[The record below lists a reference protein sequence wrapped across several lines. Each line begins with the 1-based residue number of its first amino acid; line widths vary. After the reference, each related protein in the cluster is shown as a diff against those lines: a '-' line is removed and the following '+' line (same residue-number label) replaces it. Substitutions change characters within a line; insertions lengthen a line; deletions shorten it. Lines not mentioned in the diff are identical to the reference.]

1 MSGEIYAI
9 VFKGAI
15 VEGFT
20 ADAVKSQL
28 AKLLKTDIEKTAAL
42 FSGKQIVLKKTTD
55 RAEATRY
62 GKALRKVGADV
73 GIRVVKAASRNTGH
87 VPAFHTA
94 DQPPTQQLTAEALS
108 SEVSVSE
115 LPESERTASKSAASK
130 SAAAERA
137 AAERAVAERAVAE
150 RAVSEVLVVDTSG
163 ITLALNEGDLFDPVP
178 KVASPEIDLSRL
190 SVAENDGTPL
200 VEPADP
206 IVITMDLS
214 EFSIKDNDGTALV
227 EHPDQHI
234 SKVVVPD
241 FSLDAPGALLET
253 LPKEKA
259 RLHPS
264 TTGITLAI
272 AGAALLANESPQP
285 PAPAAPDTSNIN
297 LAPNIDV

>member
-137 AAERAVAERAVAE
+137 
-150 RAVSEVLVVDTSG
+150 VSEVLVVDTSG

-190 SVAENDGTPL
+190 SVAENDGPPL

-234 SKVVVPD
+234 SKVAVPD

-272 AGAALLANESPQP
+272 AGAALLANEPPQP

>member
-137 AAERAVAERAVAE
+137 VAE
-150 RAVSEVLVVDTSG
+150 RAVSEVPVVDTSG

-206 IVITMDLS
+206 IVITIDLS

-227 EHPDQHI
+227 EHTDQHI
-234 SKVVVPD
+234 SKVAVPD

-272 AGAALLANESPQP
+272 AGAALLANEPPQP

>member
-28 AKLLKTDIEKTAAL
+28 AKILKTDIKKTAAL

-137 AAERAVAERAVAE
+137 AAERAV
-150 RAVSEVLVVDTSG
+150 SEVPVVDTSG

-272 AGAALLANESPQP
+272 AGAALLANEPPQP

>member
-28 AKLLKTDIEKTAAL
+28 AKILKTDIKKTAAL

-115 LPESERTASKSAASK
+115 LPESERTASKSAA
-130 SAAAERA
+130 
-137 AAERAVAERAVAE
+137 AE
-150 RAVSEVLVVDTSG
+150 RAVSEVPVVDTSG

-227 EHPDQHI
+227 EHTDQHI
-234 SKVVVPD
+234 SKVAVPD

-272 AGAALLANESPQP
+272 AGAALLANEPPQP

>member
-94 DQPPTQQLTAEALS
+94 DQPPTQQLTAEARS

-115 LPESERTASKSAASK
+115 LPESESAASKSAESK

-137 AAERAVAERAVAE
+137 
-150 RAVSEVLVVDTSG
+150 VSEVPVVDTSG

-272 AGAALLANESPQP
+272 AGAALLANEPPQP

>member
-28 AKLLKTDIEKTAAL
+28 AKILKTDIKKTAAL

-87 VPAFHTA
+87 VRAFHTA
-94 DQPPTQQLTAEALS
+94 DQPPTQQLTAEARS

-115 LPESERTASKSAASK
+115 LPESERTASKSAA
-130 SAAAERA
+130 
-137 AAERAVAERAVAE
+137 AE
-150 RAVSEVLVVDTSG
+150 RAVSEVPVVDTSG

-234 SKVVVPD
+234 SKVAVPD

-272 AGAALLANESPQP
+272 AGAALLANEPPQP

>member
-94 DQPPTQQLTAEALS
+94 DQPPTQQLTAEARS

-115 LPESERTASKSAASK
+115 LPESERTASKSAESK

-137 AAERAVAERAVAE
+137 VAA

-163 ITLALNEGDLFDPVP
+163 ITLALNEGNLFDPVP

-234 SKVVVPD
+234 SKVAVPD

-272 AGAALLANESPQP
+272 AGAALLANEPPQP

>member
-94 DQPPTQQLTAEALS
+94 DQPPTQQLTAEARS

-115 LPESERTASKSAASK
+115 LPESESAASKSAESK

-137 AAERAVAERAVAE
+137 
-150 RAVSEVLVVDTSG
+150 VSEVPVVDTSG

-234 SKVVVPD
+234 SKVAVPD

>member
-115 LPESERTASKSAASK
+115 LPESERTASKSAAS
-130 SAAAERA
+130 
-137 AAERAVAERAVAE
+137 E
-150 RAVSEVLVVDTSG
+150 RAVSEVPVVDTSG

-234 SKVVVPD
+234 SKVAVPD

-272 AGAALLANESPQP
+272 AGAALLANEPPQP

>member
-28 AKLLKTDIEKTAAL
+28 AKILKTDIKKTAAL

-87 VPAFHTA
+87 VRAFHTA
-94 DQPPTQQLTAEALS
+94 DQPPTQQLTAEARS

-115 LPESERTASKSAASK
+115 LPESERTASKSAA
-130 SAAAERA
+130 
-137 AAERAVAERAVAE
+137 AE
-150 RAVSEVLVVDTSG
+150 RAVSEVPVVDTSG

-272 AGAALLANESPQP
+272 AGAALLANEPPQP

>member
-137 AAERAVAERAVAE
+137 
-150 RAVSEVLVVDTSG
+150 VSEVLVVDTSG

-272 AGAALLANESPQP
+272 AGAALLANEPPQP

>member
-28 AKLLKTDIEKTAAL
+28 AKILKTDIKKTAAL

-87 VPAFHTA
+87 VRAFHTA

-115 LPESERTASKSAASK
+115 LPESERTASKSAA
-130 SAAAERA
+130 
-137 AAERAVAERAVAE
+137 AE
-150 RAVSEVLVVDTSG
+150 RAVSEVPVVDTSG

-234 SKVVVPD
+234 SKVAVPD

-272 AGAALLANESPQP
+272 AGAALLANEPPQP

>member
-137 AAERAVAERAVAE
+137 
-150 RAVSEVLVVDTSG
+150 VSEVPVVDTSG

-272 AGAALLANESPQP
+272 AGAALLANEPPQP

>member
-94 DQPPTQQLTAEALS
+94 DQPPTQQLTAEARS

-115 LPESERTASKSAASK
+115 LPESERTASKSAA
-130 SAAAERA
+130 AERAVAERA
-137 AAERAVAERAVAE
+137 AAERAV
-150 RAVSEVLVVDTSG
+150 SEVPVVDTSG

-272 AGAALLANESPQP
+272 AGAALLANEPPQP

>member
-115 LPESERTASKSAASK
+115 LPESERTASKSAAS
-130 SAAAERA
+130 
-137 AAERAVAERAVAE
+137 E
-150 RAVSEVLVVDTSG
+150 RAVSEVPVVDTSG
-163 ITLALNEGDLFDPVP
+163 ITLALNEGNLFDPVP

-227 EHPDQHI
+227 AHPDQHI
-234 SKVVVPD
+234 SKVAVPD

-272 AGAALLANESPQP
+272 AGAALLATEPPQP

>member
-28 AKLLKTDIEKTAAL
+28 AKILKIDIKKTAAL

-87 VPAFHTA
+87 VRAFHTA
-94 DQPPTQQLTAEALS
+94 DQPPTQQLTAEARS

-115 LPESERTASKSAASK
+115 LPESERTASKSAA
-130 SAAAERA
+130 
-137 AAERAVAERAVAE
+137 AE
-150 RAVSEVLVVDTSG
+150 RAVSEVPVVDTSG

-234 SKVVVPD
+234 SKVAVPD

-272 AGAALLANESPQP
+272 AGAALLANEPPQP

>member
-115 LPESERTASKSAASK
+115 LPESESAASKSAESK

-137 AAERAVAERAVAE
+137 A
-150 RAVSEVLVVDTSG
+150 SEVPVVDTSG

-234 SKVVVPD
+234 SKVAVPD

>member
-28 AKLLKTDIEKTAAL
+28 AKILKTDIKKTAAL

-115 LPESERTASKSAASK
+115 LPESERTASKSAA
-130 SAAAERA
+130 AERAVAERA
-137 AAERAVAERAVAE
+137 AAERAV
-150 RAVSEVLVVDTSG
+150 SEVPVVDTSG

-227 EHPDQHI
+227 EHTDQHI
-234 SKVVVPD
+234 SKVAVPD

-272 AGAALLANESPQP
+272 AGAALLANEPPQP

>member
-62 GKALRKVGADV
+62 GKALRKIGADV

-115 LPESERTASKSAASK
+115 LPESERTASKSAAS
-130 SAAAERA
+130 
-137 AAERAVAERAVAE
+137 E
-150 RAVSEVLVVDTSG
+150 RAVSEVPVVDTSG
-163 ITLALNEGDLFDPVP
+163 ITLALNEGNLFDPVP

-234 SKVVVPD
+234 SKVAVPD

-272 AGAALLANESPQP
+272 AGAALLANEPPQP

>member
-137 AAERAVAERAVAE
+137 
-150 RAVSEVLVVDTSG
+150 VSEVPVVDTSG

-234 SKVVVPD
+234 SKVAVPD

-272 AGAALLANESPQP
+272 AGAALLANEPPQP

>member
-28 AKLLKTDIEKTAAL
+28 AKILKTDIKKTAAL

-87 VPAFHTA
+87 VRAFHTA
-94 DQPPTQQLTAEALS
+94 DQPPTQQLTAEARS

-115 LPESERTASKSAASK
+115 LPESERTASKSAA
-130 SAAAERA
+130 
-137 AAERAVAERAVAE
+137 AE
-150 RAVSEVLVVDTSG
+150 RAVSEVPVVDTSG

-227 EHPDQHI
+227 EHTDQHI
-234 SKVVVPD
+234 SKVAVPD

-272 AGAALLANESPQP
+272 AGAALLANEPPQP

>member
-28 AKLLKTDIEKTAAL
+28 AKILKTDIKKTAAL

-137 AAERAVAERAVAE
+137 AAERAV
-150 RAVSEVLVVDTSG
+150 SEVPVVDTSG

-234 SKVVVPD
+234 SKVAVPD

-272 AGAALLANESPQP
+272 AGAALLANEPPQP

>member
-115 LPESERTASKSAASK
+115 LPESERTASKSAAS
-130 SAAAERA
+130 
-137 AAERAVAERAVAE
+137 E
-150 RAVSEVLVVDTSG
+150 RAVSEVPVVDTSG

-272 AGAALLANESPQP
+272 AGAALLANEPPQP

>member
-94 DQPPTQQLTAEALS
+94 DQPPTQQLTAEARS

-115 LPESERTASKSAASK
+115 LPESESAASKSAESK

-137 AAERAVAERAVAE
+137 
-150 RAVSEVLVVDTSG
+150 VSEVPVVDTSG

-234 SKVVVPD
+234 SKVAVPD

-272 AGAALLANESPQP
+272 AGAALLANEPPQP

>member
-115 LPESERTASKSAASK
+115 LPESERTASKSAA
-130 SAAAERA
+130 
-137 AAERAVAERAVAE
+137 AE
-150 RAVSEVLVVDTSG
+150 RAVSEVPVVDTSG

-234 SKVVVPD
+234 SKVAVPD

>member
-28 AKLLKTDIEKTAAL
+28 AKILKTDIEKTAAL

-55 RAEATRY
+55 RAEAARY

-115 LPESERTASKSAASK
+115 LPESERTASKSAAS
-130 SAAAERA
+130 
-137 AAERAVAERAVAE
+137 E
-150 RAVSEVLVVDTSG
+150 RAVSEVPVVDTSG
-163 ITLALNEGDLFDPVP
+163 ITLALNEGNLFDPVP

-234 SKVVVPD
+234 SKVAVPD

-272 AGAALLANESPQP
+272 AGAALLANEPPQP

>member
-115 LPESERTASKSAASK
+115 LPESERTASKSAAS
-130 SAAAERA
+130 
-137 AAERAVAERAVAE
+137 E
-150 RAVSEVLVVDTSG
+150 RAVSEVPVVDTSG
-163 ITLALNEGDLFDPVP
+163 ITLALNEGNLFDPVP

-234 SKVVVPD
+234 SKVAVPD

-272 AGAALLANESPQP
+272 AGAALLANEPPQP

>member
-1 MSGEIYAI
+1 M
-9 VFKGAI
+9 
-15 VEGFT
+15 
-20 ADAVKSQL
+20 
-28 AKLLKTDIEKTAAL
+28 
-42 FSGKQIVLKKTTD
+42 
-55 RAEATRY
+55 
-62 GKALRKVGADV
+62 
-73 GIRVVKAASRNTGH
+73 
-87 VPAFHTA
+87 P
-94 DQPPTQQLTAEALS
+94 
-108 SEVSVSE
+108 
-115 LPESERTASKSAASK
+115 
-130 SAAAERA
+130 
-137 AAERAVAERAVAE
+137 
-150 RAVSEVLVVDTSG
+150 VVDTSG

-227 EHPDQHI
+227 EHTDQHI
-234 SKVVVPD
+234 SKVAVPD

-272 AGAALLANESPQP
+272 AGAALLANEPPQP

>member
-115 LPESERTASKSAASK
+115 LPESERTASKSAA
-130 SAAAERA
+130 
-137 AAERAVAERAVAE
+137 AE

-234 SKVVVPD
+234 SKVAVPD

-253 LPKEKA
+253 LPKAKA

-272 AGAALLANESPQP
+272 AGAALLANEPPQP

>member
-87 VPAFHTA
+87 VRAFHTA

-137 AAERAVAERAVAE
+137 AAERAV
-150 RAVSEVLVVDTSG
+150 SEVPVVDTSG

-227 EHPDQHI
+227 EHTDQHI
-234 SKVVVPD
+234 SKVAVPD

-272 AGAALLANESPQP
+272 AGAALLANEPPQP

>member
-115 LPESERTASKSAASK
+115 LPESERTASKSAA
-130 SAAAERA
+130 
-137 AAERAVAERAVAE
+137 AE
-150 RAVSEVLVVDTSG
+150 RAVSEVPVVDTSG

-234 SKVVVPD
+234 SKVAVPD

-272 AGAALLANESPQP
+272 AGAALLANEPPQP

>member
-28 AKLLKTDIEKTAAL
+28 AKILKTDIKKTAAL

-94 DQPPTQQLTAEALS
+94 DQPPTQQLTAEARS

-115 LPESERTASKSAASK
+115 LPESERTASKSAA
-130 SAAAERA
+130 AERA
-137 AAERAVAERAVAE
+137 AAERAV
-150 RAVSEVLVVDTSG
+150 SEVPVVDTSG

-272 AGAALLANESPQP
+272 AGAALLANEPPQP

>member
-15 VEGFT
+15 VEGST

-137 AAERAVAERAVAE
+137 
-150 RAVSEVLVVDTSG
+150 VSEVLVVDTSG

-206 IVITMDLS
+206 IVISMDLS

-234 SKVVVPD
+234 SKVAVPD

-272 AGAALLANESPQP
+272 AGAALLANEPPQP

>member
-115 LPESERTASKSAASK
+115 LPESERTASKSAA
-130 SAAAERA
+130 
-137 AAERAVAERAVAE
+137 AERAVAESAVAE
-150 RAVSEVLVVDTSG
+150 RAVSEVPVVDTSG

-178 KVASPEIDLSRL
+178 NVASPEIDLSRL

-234 SKVVVPD
+234 SKVAVPD

-272 AGAALLANESPQP
+272 AGAALLANEPPQP

>member
-115 LPESERTASKSAASK
+115 LPESERTASKSAAS
-130 SAAAERA
+130 
-137 AAERAVAERAVAE
+137 E
-150 RAVSEVLVVDTSG
+150 RAVSEVPVVDTSG

-234 SKVVVPD
+234 SKVAVPD

>member
-87 VPAFHTA
+87 VRAFHTA
-94 DQPPTQQLTAEALS
+94 DQPPTQQLTAEARS

-115 LPESERTASKSAASK
+115 LPESERTASKSAA
-130 SAAAERA
+130 
-137 AAERAVAERAVAE
+137 AE
-150 RAVSEVLVVDTSG
+150 RAVSEVPVVDTSG

-272 AGAALLANESPQP
+272 AGAALLANEPPQP

>member
-115 LPESERTASKSAASK
+115 LPESERTASKSAA
-130 SAAAERA
+130 
-137 AAERAVAERAVAE
+137 AE
-150 RAVSEVLVVDTSG
+150 RAVSEVPVVDTSG

-272 AGAALLANESPQP
+272 AGAALLANEPPQP

>member
-28 AKLLKTDIEKTAAL
+28 AKILKTDIKKTAAL

-115 LPESERTASKSAASK
+115 LPESERTASKSAA
-130 SAAAERA
+130 
-137 AAERAVAERAVAE
+137 AE
-150 RAVSEVLVVDTSG
+150 RAVSEVPVVDTSG

-272 AGAALLANESPQP
+272 AGAALLANEPPQP

>member
-87 VPAFHTA
+87 VRAFHTA
-94 DQPPTQQLTAEALS
+94 DQPPTQQLTAEARS

-115 LPESERTASKSAASK
+115 LPESERTASKSAA
-130 SAAAERA
+130 
-137 AAERAVAERAVAE
+137 AE
-150 RAVSEVLVVDTSG
+150 RAVSEVPVVDTSG

-178 KVASPEIDLSRL
+178 NVASPEIDLSRL

-206 IVITMDLS
+206 IVITIDLS

-234 SKVVVPD
+234 SKVAAPD

-272 AGAALLANESPQP
+272 AGAALLANEPPQP

-297 LAPNIDV
+297 LPPNIDV